1 MNNFLITFHNI
12 WNAKEL
18 RKKIIITLSFLLVYR
33 FGSYIPIPGINPL
46 GISDFI
52 KNLNSGSKGLL
63 QILSSFTG
71 GAFNRASILALGI
84 MPYISASIIIQ
95 LMCIVIPYLQRLQ
108 KDGESGRKQIGLM
121 TRWLTLGL
129 CLIQAPVYLISLTQ
143 QFIPFS
149 SYSSILSNTYLINI
163 NTFYGKTLFWLIGII
178 VLTSGTLFTMWLGD
192 KITDKGIGNGV
203 SLIIMSGIIAR
214 FPDAIY
220 KEVLSKVEIG
230 NRGFIVLFFEFLL
243 WLLVILFS
251 ILIIQA
257 IRKIPVQYVSHYKSL
272 GSSSKLIQKKHQY
285 IPLKMTAAG
294 VMPIIFSQAIM
305 LFPLTFSDY
314 VSSDKIK
321 SFFHLFQDIYG
332 LWYNF
337 AFFLLVII
345 FTFFYT
351 AITIPVNQMAD
362 DLKRNGGHI
371 PKIKP
376 GRETAEYIDHVLSNI
391 TIPGSIL
398 LAIIAILPSI
408 VYRIGITQNFALFY
422 GGTSLLI
429 VVGVILDIIQQVDI
443 YLLNYHY
450 DGLMMMKIK
459 NRNSKFRYNNR
470 RNNRN
475 KNY

>member
-1 MNNFLITFHNI
+1 MNNFLVTFHNI

-18 RKKIIITLSFLLVYR
+18 RKKIITTLSFLLVYR
-33 FGSYIPIPGINPL
+33 FGAYIPIPGINPL
-46 GISDFI
+46 EISNFLGS
-52 KNLNSGSKGLL
+52 LNSGSKGLM

-71 GAFNRASILALGI
+71 GAFNRASIFALGI

-95 LMCIVIPYLQRLQ
+95 LMCIIIPYLQRLQ
-108 KDGESGRKQIGLM
+108 RDGESGRRQINFL
-121 TRWLTLGL
+121 TRWLTVGI
-129 CLIQAPVYLISLTQ
+129 CLIQAPLYLISLTK

-149 SYSSILSNTYLINI
+149 NPVLSNAYLLKI
-163 NTFYGKTLFWLIGII
+163 NTFYGKTLFWTIGIVI
-178 VLTSGTLFTMWLGD
+178 LTSGTLFTMWLGD
-192 KITDKGIGNGV
+192 KITEEGIGNGV

-214 FPDAIY
+214 FPDAIT
-220 KEVLSKVEIG
+220 KEIFSKLEVG
-230 NRGFIVLFFEFLL
+230 HGGLIVLFFEIFL

-251 ILIIQA
+251 IVIIQA
-257 IRKIPVQYVSHYKSL
+257 VRKIPVQYVSHYKSL
-272 GSSSKLIQKKHQY
+272 GFDSKLIHKRHQY

-305 LFPLTFSDY
+305 LFPLSFYDY
-314 VSSDKIK
+314 VHNDNMKK
-321 SFFHLFQDIYG
+321 FFHLFQDVYG
-332 LWYNF
+332 LCYNLTF
-337 AFFLLVII
+337 SLLVII

-376 GRETAEYIDHVLSNI
+376 GKETAKYIDSILSKI
-391 TIPGSIL
+391 TFPGAIL

-408 VYRIGITQNFALFY
+408 VFRLGLTQNFALFY

-443 YLLNYHY
+443 YLLNYYY
-450 DGLMMMKIK
+450 DDLMMMK
-459 NRNSKFRYNNR
+459 NRNSRYTISS
-470 RNNRN
+470 
-475 KNY
+475 KL

>member
-1 MNNFLITFHNI
+1 MDNLLRSFYHI
-12 WNAKEL
+12 WNIKEL
-18 RKKIIITLSFLLVYR
+18 RKKIIATLSLLLVYR
-33 FGSYIPIPGINPL
+33 FGAYIPLPGINPL

-52 KNLNSGSKGLL
+52 EKFNSGSKGLM

-71 GAFNRASILALGI
+71 GAFNRASVFALGI

-95 LMCIVIPYLQRLQ
+95 LMCIIIPYLQRLQ
-108 KDGESGRKQIGLM
+108 RDGESGRKQISLI
-121 TRWLTLGL
+121 TRWLTVGI

-149 SYSSILSNTYLINI
+149 SNSSDKTYLIDI
-163 NTFYGKTLFWLIGII
+163 NTFYGKSMFWIIGIMI
-178 VLTSGTLFTMWLGD
+178 LTSGTLFTMWLGD
-192 KITDKGIGNGV
+192 KITDKGIGNGI

-214 FPDAIY
+214 FPDAVA
-220 KEVLSKVEIG
+220 KEIFSKLEIG
-230 NRGFIVLFFEFLL
+230 SGGFIILFLEFLL

-251 ILIIQA
+251 IIIIQA

-272 GSSSKLIQKKHQY
+272 EVGSQLIQKKHQY

-314 VSSDKIK
+314 VKNVNIK
-321 SFFHLFQDIYG
+321 NFFHLFQDIYG
-332 LWYNF
+332 LWYN
-337 AFFLLVII
+337 LTISILVIV

-371 PKIKP
+371 PRIKP
-376 GRETAEYIDHVLSNI
+376 GKETAEYIDHVLSKI
-391 TIPGSIL
+391 TLPGAIL
-398 LAIIAILPSI
+398 LAIIAIFPSI
-408 VYRIGITQNFALFY
+408 VFRMGITQNFALFY

-429 VVGVILDIIQQVDI
+429 VVGVILDISQQVNI
-443 YLLNYHY
+443 HLLNYHY
-450 DGLMMMKIK
+450 DELMMVK
-459 NRNSKFRYNNR
+459 NRSGRYTR
-470 RNNRN
+470 L
-475 KNY
+475 

>member
-1 MNNFLITFHNI
+1 MNNFLVTFHNI

-18 RKKIIITLSFLLVYR
+18 RKKIITTLSFLLVYR
-33 FGSYIPIPGINPL
+33 FGAYIPIPGINPL
-46 GISDFI
+46 EISNFLES
-52 KNLNSGSKGLL
+52 LNSGSKGLM

-71 GAFNRASILALGI
+71 GAFNRASIFALGI

-95 LMCIVIPYLQRLQ
+95 LMCIIIPYLQRLQ
-108 KDGESGRKQIGLM
+108 RDGESGRRQINFL
-121 TRWLTLGL
+121 TRWLTVGI
-129 CLIQAPVYLISLTQ
+129 CLIQAPLYLISLTK

-149 SYSSILSNTYLINI
+149 NPVLSNAYLLKI
-163 NTFYGKTLFWLIGII
+163 NTFYGKTLFWTIGII
-178 VLTSGTLFTMWLGD
+178 ILTSGTLFTMWLGD
-192 KITDKGIGNGV
+192 KITEEGIGNGV

-214 FPDAIY
+214 FPDAIA
-220 KEVLSKVEIG
+220 KEIFSKLEVG
-230 NRGFIVLFFEFLL
+230 NGGLIVLFFEILL

-251 ILIIQA
+251 IVIIQA

-272 GSSSKLIQKKHQY
+272 GFDSKLIHKKHQY

-305 LFPLTFSDY
+305 LFPLTFYDY
-314 VSSDKIK
+314 VHNDKMK
-321 SFFHLFQDIYG
+321 KFFHLFQDVYG
-332 LWYNF
+332 LCYNLTF
-337 AFFLLVII
+337 SLLVII

-376 GRETAEYIDHVLSNI
+376 GKETAEYIDSILSKI
-391 TIPGSIL
+391 TFPGAIL
-398 LAIIAILPSI
+398 LAIIGILPSI
-408 VYRIGITQNFALFY
+408 VFRLGITQNFALFY

-443 YLLNYHY
+443 YLLNYYY
-450 DGLMMMKIK
+450 DDLMMMK
-459 NRNSKFRYNNR
+459 NRNSRYTISS
-470 RNNRN
+470 
-475 KNY
+475 KL

>member
-1 MNNFLITFHNI
+1 MNNFIISFYKI
-12 WNAKEL
+12 WNVKEL
-18 RKKIIITLSFLLVYR
+18 RKKIIITLALLLVYR
-33 FGSYIPIPGINPL
+33 FGAYIPIPGINPL

-52 KNLNSGSKGLL
+52 EKFNSGSKGLM

-71 GAFNRASILALGI
+71 GAFNRASVLALGI

-95 LMCIVIPYLQRLQ
+95 LMCIIIPNLQRLQ
-108 KDGESGRKQIGLM
+108 RDGESGRKRISSI
-121 TRWLTLGL
+121 TRWLTVGI

-143 QFIPFS
+143 KFIPFDTS
-149 SYSSILSNTYLINI
+149 KTTYLIDLH
-163 NTFYGKTLFWLIGII
+163 TFYGKSMFWIIGITI
-178 VLTSGTLFTMWLGD
+178 LTSGTLFTMWLGD
-192 KITDKGIGNGV
+192 KITDKGIGNGI

-214 FPDAIY
+214 FPDAIS
-220 KEVLSKVEIG
+220 KEIFSKLEIG
-230 NRGFIVLFFEFLL
+230 NGGLIVLFLEFLL

-251 ILIIQA
+251 IVIIQA

-272 GSSSKLIQKKHQY
+272 GIDSQLTHKKHQY

-314 VSSDKIK
+314 VKNIKIK
-321 SFFHLFQDIYG
+321 NFFYLFQDIYG
-332 LWYNF
+332 LWYN
-337 AFFLLVII
+337 LTISILVIV

-351 AITIPVNQMAD
+351 AIAIPVNQMAD

-371 PKIKP
+371 PRIKP
-376 GRETAEYIDHVLSNI
+376 GKETAEYIDHILSII
-391 TIPGSIL
+391 TLPGAIL

-408 VYRIGITQNFALFY
+408 VFRIGLTQNFALFY

-429 VVGVILDIIQQVDI
+429 VVGVILDISQQVNI

-450 DGLMMMKIK
+450 DGLMMMKY
-459 NRNSKFRYNNR
+459 RSSRYTR
-470 RNNRN
+470 
-475 KNY
+475 

>member
-1 MNNFLITFHNI
+1 MDNFLTYFHNI
-12 WNAKEL
+12 WNIKEL

-33 FGSYIPIPGINPL
+33 FGAYVPLPGINPL
-46 GISDFI
+46 GISDLMEKF
-52 KNLNSGSKGLL
+52 NSGSKGLM

-71 GAFNRASILALGI
+71 GAFNRASVLALGI

-95 LMCIVIPYLQRLQ
+95 LMCIIIPYLQKLQ
-108 KDGESGRKQIGLM
+108 RDGESGRKQISFI
-121 TRWLTLGL
+121 TRWLTVGI

-143 QFIPFS
+143 KLIPFS
-149 SYSSILSNTYLINI
+149 SNYSDNTYLIDI
-163 NTFYGKTLFWLIGII
+163 NTFYGKSIFWIIGII
-178 VLTSGTLFTMWLGD
+178 ILTSGTLFTMWLGD
-192 KITDKGIGNGV
+192 KITDKGIGNGI

-214 FPDAIY
+214 FPDAIA
-220 KEVLSKVEIG
+220 KEIFRKMEIG
-230 NRGFIVLFFEFLL
+230 NGGLIVLFLEFLL

-251 ILIIQA
+251 IVIIQA

-272 GSSSKLIQKKHQY
+272 EVGSQLIHKKHQY
-285 IPLKMTAAG
+285 LPLKMTAAG

-314 VSSDKIK
+314 VKNVNIRN
-321 SFFHLFQDIYG
+321 FFHLFQDIYG
-332 LWYNF
+332 LWYN
-337 AFFLLVII
+337 LTISVLVIA

-376 GRETAEYIDHVLSNI
+376 GKETAEYIDNILSKI
-391 TIPGSIL
+391 TLPGAVL
-398 LAIIAILPSI
+398 LAIIAIFPAI
-408 VYRIGITQNFALFY
+408 VFRIGVTQNFALFY

-429 VVGVILDIIQQVDI
+429 VVGVILDISQQVNI

-450 DGLMMMKIK
+450 DGLMMMK
-459 NRNSKFRYNNR
+459 NRSERYTR
-470 RNNRN
+470 L
-475 KNY
+475 

>member
-1 MNNFLITFHNI
+1 MNNFIITFYNV
-12 WNAKEL
+12 WNVKEL
-18 RKKIIITLSFLLVYR
+18 RKKIIITLSLLLIYR
-33 FGSYIPIPGINPL
+33 FGAYIPLPGINPL

-52 KNLNSGSKGLL
+52 EKFNSGSKGLM

-71 GAFNRASILALGI
+71 GAFNRASVLALGI

-95 LMCIVIPYLQRLQ
+95 LMCIIIPYLQRLQ
-108 KDGESGRKQIGLM
+108 RDGESGRKQISFI
-121 TRWLTLGL
+121 TRWLTVGI
-129 CLIQAPVYLISLTQ
+129 CFVQAPVYLISLTK

-149 SYSSILSNTYLINI
+149 SSKTAYLIDLDS
-163 NTFYGKTLFWLIGII
+163 FYGKGMFWIIGII
-178 VLTSGTLFTMWLGD
+178 ILTSGTLFTMWLGD
-192 KITDKGIGNGV
+192 KITDKGIGNGI

-214 FPDAIY
+214 FPDAIS
-220 KEVLSKVEIG
+220 KEIFSKLETG
-230 NRGFIVLFFEFLL
+230 NGGLIVLFLEFLL

-251 ILIIQA
+251 IIIIQA

-272 GSSSKLIQKKHQY
+272 GLDSQLIRKKHQY

-314 VSSDKIK
+314 VKNIKLK
-321 SFFHLFQDIYG
+321 SFFYLFQDIYG
-332 LWYNF
+332 LWYNLTIF
-337 AFFLLVII
+337 MLVIV

-351 AITIPVNQMAD
+351 AIAIPVNRMAD

-376 GRETAEYIDHVLSNI
+376 GKETAEYIDHILSII
-391 TIPGSIL
+391 TLPGAIL

-408 VYRIGITQNFALFY
+408 VFRMGFTQNFALFY

-429 VVGVILDIIQQVDI
+429 VVGVILDISQQVNI

-450 DGLMMMKIK
+450 DELMMMKYRS
-459 NRNSKFRYNNR
+459 NRYTR
-470 RNNRN
+470 
-475 KNY
+475 

>member
-1 MNNFLITFHNI
+1 MNNFLITFYNI

-18 RKKIIITLSFLLVYR
+18 RKKIIITLSFLLIYR
-33 FGSYIPIPGINPL
+33 FGAYIPIPGINPL
-46 GISDFI
+46 GISDFL
-52 KNLNSGSKGLL
+52 KNFNSGSKGLM

-71 GAFNRASILALGI
+71 GAFNRASVLSLGI

-149 SYSSILSNTYLINI
+149 YSVLLNTYLINI
-163 NTFYGKTLFWLIGII
+163 STFYGKTLFWSIGII

-203 SLIIMSGIIAR
+203 SLIIMSGIVAR
-214 FPDAIY
+214 FPDAIS
-220 KEVLSKVEIG
+220 KEILSKVKIG
-230 NRGFIVLFFEFLL
+230 NRGFVILFFEFLL

-257 IRKIPVQYVSHYKSL
+257 IRKIPVQYVSHYKSF
-272 GSSSKLIQKKHQY
+272 SSSFSNSIQKRHQY

-294 VMPIIFSQAIM
+294 VMPIIFSQAII

-314 VSSDKIK
+314 FQNEKIRN
-321 SFFHLFQDIYG
+321 FFHLFKDIYG
-332 LWYNF
+332 FWYNL

-376 GRETAEYIDHVLSNI
+376 GKETAEYIDHVLSNI
-391 TIPGSIL
+391 TIPGSVL

-408 VYRIGITQNFALFY
+408 AYRSIGITQSFALFY

-429 VVGVILDIIQQVDI
+429 VVGVILDLIQQVDI
-443 YLLNYHY
+443 YLLNYYY
-450 DGLMMMKIK
+450 DGLMMMRIK
-459 NRNSKFRYNNR
+459 NRNNNKFIYN
-470 RNNRN
+470 
-475 KNY
+475 K

>member
-1 MNNFLITFHNI
+1 MTFHNI

-18 RKKIIITLSFLLVYR
+18 RKKIIITLNFLLIYR
-33 FGSYIPIPGINPL
+33 FGAYIPLPGINPL
-46 GISDFI
+46 GILDFMENI
-52 KNLNSGSKGLL
+52 NSGSRGLM

-95 LMCIVIPYLQRLQ
+95 LMCIIIPYLQRLQ
-108 KDGESGRKQIGLM
+108 RDGENGKRQINFI
-121 TRWLTLGL
+121 TRWLTLGI
-129 CLIQAPVYLISLTQ
+129 CLIQAPLYLISLTQ

-149 SYSSILSNTYLINI
+149 YSSSNTYLLDI
-163 NTFYGKTLFWLIGII
+163 NTFYGRTLFWIIGIVI
-178 VLTSGTLFTMWLGD
+178 LTSGTLFTIWLGD
-192 KITDKGIGNGV
+192 KITDEGIGNGI

-214 FPDAIY
+214 FPDAVF
-220 KEVLSKVEIG
+220 KEIFNKLKIG
-230 NRGFIVLFFEFLL
+230 NGGLIFLLLEFFL

-251 ILIIQA
+251 IVIIQA

-272 GSSSKLIQKKHQY
+272 GYSSEFIQNKKHQY

-314 VSSDKIK
+314 VHNEKVK
-321 SFFHLFQDIYG
+321 NFFHLFQDVYG
-332 LWYNF
+332 LWYNLTF
-337 AFFLLVII
+337 SILVII

-351 AITIPVNQMAD
+351 AITIPVNQIAD

-371 PKIKP
+371 PRIRP
-376 GRETAEYIDHVLSNI
+376 GKETAEYIDSILSKI
-391 TIPGSIL
+391 TLPGSIL

-408 VYRIGITQNFALFY
+408 VFRLGITQNFSLFY

-429 VVGVILDIIQQVDI
+429 IVGVILDIIQQVDI
-443 YLLNYHY
+443 YLLNYYY
-450 DGLMMMKIK
+450 DDLMMMKTH
-459 NRNSKFRYNNR
+459 SSGRYTFSR
-470 RNNRN
+470 
-475 KNY
+475 KK